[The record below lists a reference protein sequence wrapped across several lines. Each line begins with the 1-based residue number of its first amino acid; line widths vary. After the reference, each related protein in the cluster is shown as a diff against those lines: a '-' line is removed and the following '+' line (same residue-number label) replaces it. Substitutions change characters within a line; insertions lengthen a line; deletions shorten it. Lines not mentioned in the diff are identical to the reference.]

1 MRAFELPA
9 PHRVIA
15 GFLGDELTERL
26 LALASAHQQAF
37 LPTRVG
43 RKPGRVDVDIRVSRV
58 LRDFGALKDELK
70 ARFEGIREQAMADLH
85 LSPFELVSMEME
97 LVAHGDGAFYAPHID
112 THMDA
117 SDAETLR
124 ILTGVYY
131 FHALP
136 KGFTGGEIRLHSI
149 LPPEQG
155 GSFIDIEPARD
166 TLLLFPSWAPHEVRP
181 ISSPS
186 GAIEHSRFAI
196 NCWYRGQR
204 NI

>member
-15 GFLGDELTERL
+15 GFLGDEMIERL
-26 LALASAHQQAF
+26 LALAGAGRQAF
-37 LPTRVG
+37 VPTRVG
-43 RKPGRVDVDIRVSRV
+43 RKPGRVDADIRASHV
-58 LRDFGALKDELK
+58 LRDFGALKDQLM
-70 ARFEGIREQAMADLH
+70 ARFEGIRKQAMADLR
-85 LSPFELVSMEME
+85 LSPFELASMEME
-97 LVAHGDGAFYAPHID
+97 LVAHGDGAFYASHID
-112 THMDA
+112 THTNA
-117 SDAETLR
+117 PDAETLR

-181 ISSPS
+181 ICCPS

-196 NCWYRGQR
+196 NCWYRSR
-204 NI
+204 RKT